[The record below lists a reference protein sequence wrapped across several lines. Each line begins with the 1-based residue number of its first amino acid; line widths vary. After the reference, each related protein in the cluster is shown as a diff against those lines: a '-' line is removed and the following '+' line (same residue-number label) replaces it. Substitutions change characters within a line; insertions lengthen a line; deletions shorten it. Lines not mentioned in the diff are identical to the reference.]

1 MPPRLCTRACLCN
14 TTAVVPSANTSMSM
28 SMPIDRMLRPV
39 KAFAR
44 HKLAG
49 AGLLMIATV
58 VALIW
63 ANSPWAE
70 AYHHTLHLD
79 VTVALGD
86 LVLTKSV
93 HHLINDGLMGVFFF
107 LVGLEI
113 KREVLVGELSSR
125 RKAALPAL
133 AALGGMLIPAALYVA
148 VNPESPLR
156 DGWGIPMATDI
167 AFALGVLAVL
177 GKRVPLG
184 LKVMLTALAI
194 VDDIGAVL
202 VIAVFYTEQIATTSL
217 VVGLLGVGLSLA
229 MSRIGIRSALAYF
242 LVGFIVWLAFLQ
254 SGVHATIAALLMA
267 FTIPAQ
273 TRIDGRSLVA
283 RLEGTLQMFERV
295 GAPGDRGLN
304 TDEQQHVLDDV
315 SRVHQ
320 AATAPLQNLE
330 HALAPLVTFFVLP
343 LFALANAGVSLEG
356 VGLSAL
362 TGGVALG
369 IMVGLVLGK
378 TIGIFSFTWLA
389 VRLGF
394 ADLPR
399 GVRWGHV
406 VGIGLLG
413 GVGFTMALFI
423 AGLAFSSPTD
433 LDAAKL
439 GILVASAIAG
449 IAGLLVLRS
458 ASAPEED
465 DVP

>member
-1 MPPRLCTRACLCN
+1 ML
-14 TTAVVPSANTSMSM
+14 
-28 SMPIDRMLRPV
+28 MPIDRMLRPV

-49 AGLLMIATV
+49 AGLLMLATLIALV
-58 VALIW
+58 W

-70 AYHHTLHLD
+70 SYHHTLHVD
-79 VTVALGD
+79 VKVAVGGM
-86 LVLTKSV
+86 VFSKSV

-113 KREVLVGELSSR
+113 KREILVGELSST
-125 RKAALPAL
+125 RKASLPAF
-133 AALGGMLIPAALYVA
+133 AALGGMVIPALLYVA
-148 VNPESPLR
+148 VNPEPPLR
-156 DGWGIPMATDI
+156 SGWGIPMATDI

-177 GKRVPLG
+177 GTRIPLG

-202 VIAVFYTEQIATTSL
+202 VIAVFYTEQIATASL
-217 VVGLLGVGLSLA
+217 VVGLLGVGLSII
-229 MSRIGIRSALAYF
+229 MSRAGVRNALAYF
-242 LVGFIVWLAFLQ
+242 LVGFVVWLAFLQ

-267 FTIPAQ
+267 FTIPAK
-273 TRIDGRSLVA
+273 TRIDGKSLVR
-283 RLEGTLQMFERV
+283 RLERALSNLERV
-295 GAPGDRGLN
+295 GAPGDHGLN
-304 TDEQQHVLDDV
+304 TDEQQHVLAEV
-315 SRVHQ
+315 NVVHD

-369 IMVGLVLGK
+369 IMVGLVVGK
-378 TIGIFSFTWLA
+378 TVGIFSFTWLA
-389 VRLGF
+389 VRLGI

-423 AGLAFSSPTD
+423 AGLAFSTQAD

-449 IAGLLVLRS
+449 VTGLLVLRS
-458 ASAPEED
+458 TSAD
-465 DVP
+465 ADGSSS